1 MATAAVTTEYCNLS
15 LQELR
20 ESSTNPRQCFEENAL
35 KELAESIKTQ
45 GVLSPILVRP
55 LPEGFPEHFEIV
67 TGARRFRAAQLAGLD
82 SVPVRIV
89 KLSDTDVLEIQVIEN
104 LQRVEIHALEE
115 ARGFRALLQL
125 DGYDIHKISSKIGK
139 SPNYV
144 AARLKLTDL
153 APEVAEAFLKN
164 ELTVGHAL
172 LIAKLSDGLQK
183 EAFNQAFVSA
193 WSDGKHERVLKPI
206 ASLQAWIEQHVFL
219 QLDKVPFPKD
229 DATLVPEAGSCLE
242 CPKRTGF
249 NRLLFPDATSDQC
262 SDPICFNN
270 KLDKFI
276 ARQVQSSPKLVQI
289 STAWGKPQN
298 GNVLGRG
305 RYIPIAPASGR
316 KNGNQPRP
324 EHVNCKSAVKA
335 IVVDGIEKG
344 QTVRVCNDPKCTT
357 HFPPEPQT
365 RAKQR
370 EAVRAQVRQRK
381 EAEQRLF
388 AVRNRV
394 LSEIVKKVSVP
405 LSHAALQLV
414 AYLVVKGIPYE
425 QTIRLAKR
433 RKLVTGRDAPS
444 RGELEKKFVSLVKE
458 SEDAELARLIV
469 EAGLIDG
476 VSYAR
481 EIEKGEPLQLA
492 AHVYGVEIATI
503 RDGAAKEKKSKL
515 SPVEAKKSKASS

>member
-89 KLSDTDVLEIQVIEN
+89 NLSDTDVLEVQVIEN
-104 LQRVEIHALEE
+104 LQRVEIHPLEE

-153 APEVAEAFLKN
+153 MPEVAQAFLKN

-172 LIAKLSDGLQK
+172 LIAKLPDELQK
-183 EAFNQAFVSA
+183 EALNQAFVSA

-206 ASLQAWIEQHVFL
+206 ASLQAWIEQHVFMR
-219 QLDKVPFPKD
+219 LDKVPFPKD

-249 NRLLFPDATSDQC
+249 NKLLFPDATSDQC
-262 SDPICFNN
+262 SDPICFNDKLN
-270 KLDKFI
+270 KFV
-276 ARQVQSSPKLVQI
+276 ARQVESSPKLVQI

-298 GNVLGRG
+298 ENVLGRG
-305 RYIPIAPASGR
+305 RYVPIAPANER
-316 KNGNQPRP
+316 KNGKQPRP

-344 QTVRVCNDPKCTT
+344 HTLRVCNDPKCTT

-370 EAVRAQVRQRK
+370 EAVRSQVRQRN

-388 AVRNRV
+388 ALRNRV

-414 AYLVVKGIPYE
+414 AYLAVKGVPYE

-444 RGELEKKFVSLVKE
+444 RVELEKKFVSLVKE

-469 EAGLIDG
+469 EAGLIDA

-492 AHVYGVEIATI
+492 AHVYGVDIATI
-503 RDGAAKEKKSKL
+503 RDGAAKEKKSKP
-515 SPVEAKKSKASS
+515 STVGAKKSKASS

>member
-1 MATAAVTTEYCNLS
+1 M
-15 LQELR
+15 
-20 ESSTNPRQCFEENAL
+20 
-35 KELAESIKTQ
+35 Q

-89 KLSDTDVLEIQVIEN
+89 SLSDTDVLEIQVIEN
-104 LQRVEIHALEE
+104 LQRVEIHPLEE

-125 DGYDIHKISSKIGK
+125 DGYDVHKISSKIGK

-153 APEVAEAFLKN
+153 VPEVAEAFLKN
-164 ELTVGHAL
+164 DLTVGHAL
-172 LIAKLSDGLQK
+172 LIAKLPDGLQK
-183 EAFNQAFVSA
+183 EALNQALVSA
-193 WSDGKHERVLKPI
+193 WNDGKHERVLKPI

-249 NRLLFPDATSDQC
+249 NKLLFPDATSDQC
-262 SDPICFNN
+262 SDPNCFNN
-270 KLDKFI
+270 KLDKFV
-276 ARQVQSSPKLVQI
+276 ARQVESSPKLIQI
-289 STAWGKPQN
+289 STAWAKPQN
-298 GNVLGRG
+298 ENVLGRG
-305 RYIPIAPASGR
+305 RYVPIAPASER
-316 KNGNQPRP
+316 KNGKQPPLP

-370 EAVRAQVRQRK
+370 EAVRAQVHQRN
-381 EAEQRLF
+381 EAEQSLF
-388 AVRNRV
+388 ALRNRV
-394 LSEIVKKVSVP
+394 LSEIVRKVSVP

-433 RKLVTGRDAPS
+433 RKLLAGRDAPS
-444 RGELEKKFVSLVKE
+444 RVELEKKFVSLVKE
-458 SEDAELARLIV
+458 SDDAELARLIV
-469 EAGLIDG
+469 EAGLIDT
-476 VSYAR
+476 VSYAH

-492 AHVYGVEIATI
+492 AHVYGVDLATI
-503 RDGAAKEKKSKL
+503 RDGAAKGAREKKSKP
-515 SPVEAKKSKASS
+515 SKTGAKKAATS